1 MKTKKIIALM
11 LSLAMV
17 LGVAA
22 CGSDDT
28 AETTAA
34 TTDAAVETEAA
45 ETEAAETEAAE
56 TEAVEETQD
65 ATVDASAYNE
75 LEIADVTDED
85 DEVVVYGFNEEVKG
99 LIETYSDISVRY
111 EQQTSD
117 TIQQV
122 LDNVLASGEDAPD
135 MFACDAD
142 YASKYMNSDNTL
154 AINDLGIAY
163 SELTEMYNYT
173 LQFATDDDNVI
184 KGLAWQACPCGVF
197 YNRTVAQETL
207 GVSEPDDVAPYFESW
222 DAFLETARAVK
233 AANADYAAISST
245 GDIFRSYLNTREQ
258 GWIVDGEVYID
269 PVMYDYFDFA
279 KALYDEGLTHE
290 TTQWSDA
297 WTADMSNGT
306 VLSYWGP
313 MWLARFS
320 MALDPSANGDA
331 TNATSGDWGL
341 VAAPGDFYWGGT
353 WLMASKWCDSKASV
367 AQIMRD
373 ICIDTDSLQAM
384 AEGGEFVNNIAIMTT
399 LGSDESFALEWL
411 GGQNPIPVLLDSA
424 THIDNSTVG
433 ENDQKINDEL
443 TAAVN
448 SYLDGT
454 IASVDE
460 AVDTFI
466 AAVEDAGLV

>member
-22 CGSDDT
+22 CSTTETDAPV
-28 AETTAA
+28 AETSAA
-34 TTDAAVETEAA
+34 AA
-45 ETEAAETEAAE
+45 ETEAAAGETEAA
-56 TEAVEETQD
+56 AVETAD
-65 ATVDASAYNE
+65 ATVDVSAYNE

-85 DEVVVYGFNEEVKG
+85 DDVVVYGFNEEVKT
-99 LIETYSDISVRY
+99 LIETYSDITVRY

-135 MFACDAD
+135 LFACDAG
-142 YASKYMNSDNTL
+142 YAAKYMNSDNTL

-163 SELTEMYNYT
+163 SETSEMYNYT

-197 YNRTVAQETL
+197 YNRTVAAEAL
-207 GVSEPDDVAPYFESW
+207 GVSEPEDVAPYFESW
-222 DAFLETARAVK
+222 DAFLETCRTVK
-233 AANADYAAISST
+233 AYNSDWAAISST
-245 GDIFRSYLNTREQ
+245 GDLFQAYLNTRSA
-258 GWIVDGEVYID
+258 GWIVDGEVNVD

-290 TTQWSDA
+290 TAQWTDA

-320 MALDPSANGDA
+320 MALDPSAND
-331 TNATSGDWGL
+331 TPNPTSGDWGI
-341 VAAPGDFYWGGT
+341 VAAPGNFYWGGT
-353 WLMASKWCDSKASV
+353 WLMASKWCNSKASV

-373 ICIDTDSLQAM
+373 ICIDTANQQAQ
-384 AEGGEFVNNIAIMTT
+384 AENGEFVNNIAIMTT
-399 LGSDESFALEWL
+399 LGSDASFSLEWL
-411 GGQNPIPVLLDSA
+411 GGQNPIPVLLDAA
-424 THIDNSTVG
+424 TLIDNSTIG
-433 ENDQKINDEL
+433 ENDTKINDEL
-443 TAAVN
+443 NTVVA
-448 SYLDGT
+448 SYLNGQ

-460 AVDTFI
+460 CVDSFI

>member
-22 CGSDDT
+22 CTEQPAAEESATGAASDV

-34 TTDAAVETEAA
+34 ESADVEETES
-45 ETEAAETEAAE
+45 TEA
-56 TEAVEETQD
+56 TQD
-65 ATVDASAYNE
+65 ATVDASAFNE
-75 LEIADVTDED
+75 LAIADVADED

-99 LIETYSDISVRY
+99 LIESYSDISVRY

-135 MFACDAD
+135 LFACDAD
-142 YASKYMNSDNTL
+142 YARKYMNSNNTL
-154 AINDLGIAY
+154 PINDLGIAY

-173 LQFATDDDNVI
+173 LQFATDDDNII

-197 YNRTVAQETL
+197 YNRTVAQNTL
-207 GVSEPDDVAPYFESW
+207 GVSEPDEVAPFFESW
-222 DAFLETARAVK
+222 DAFLETARTVAETDGC
-233 AANADYAAISST
+233 AIISST
-245 GDIFRSYLNTREQ
+245 GDIFRSILNSRSQ

-269 PVMYDYFDFA
+269 PIMEDYFDLA
-279 KALYDEGLTHE
+279 KTLHDEGLTHE
-290 TTQWSDA
+290 TSQWGDA
-297 WTADMSNGT
+297 WVADMSNET

-320 MALDPSANGDA
+320 MALDPSANDVP
-331 TNATSGDWGL
+331 NATSGDWGI

-353 WLMASKWCDSKASV
+353 WLMASKYCNSKASV

-373 ICIDTDSLQAM
+373 ICIDTANLETM
-384 AEGGEFVNNIAIMTT
+384 AQNGEFVNNISIMTEI
-399 LGSDESFALEWL
+399 GNDDSFALEWL
-411 GGQNPIPVLLDSA
+411 GGQNPIPVLLDAA
-424 THIDNSTVG
+424 TQIDNSIIT
-433 ENDQKINDEL
+433 ENDQAINDAL
-443 TAAVN
+443 DVVVQ
-448 SYLDGT
+448 SYINGD
-454 IASVDE
+454 IASVADAE
-460 AVDTFI
+460 DAFV
-466 AAVEDAGLV
+466 AAVQDAGIV

>member
-22 CGSDDT
+22 CTEQPAAEESATAAGSEV

-34 TTDAAVETEAA
+34 ESADVEETES
-45 ETEAAETEAAE
+45 TEA
-56 TEAVEETQD
+56 TQD
-65 ATVDASAYNE
+65 ATVDASAFNE
-75 LEIADVTDED
+75 LAIADVADED

-99 LIETYSDISVRY
+99 LIESYSDISVRY

-135 MFACDAD
+135 LFACDAD
-142 YASKYMNSDNTL
+142 YARKYMNSNNTL
-154 AINDLGIAY
+154 PINDLGIAY

-173 LQFATDDDNVI
+173 LQFATDDDNII

-197 YNRTVAQETL
+197 YNRTVAQNTL
-207 GVSEPDDVAPYFESW
+207 GVSEPDEVAPFFESW
-222 DAFLETARAVK
+222 DAFLETARTVAETDGC
-233 AANADYAAISST
+233 AIISST
-245 GDIFRSYLNTREQ
+245 GDIFRSILNSRSQ

-269 PVMYDYFDFA
+269 PIMEDYFDLA
-279 KALYDEGLTHE
+279 KTLHDEGLTHE
-290 TTQWSDA
+290 TSQWGDA
-297 WTADMSNGT
+297 WVADMSNET

-320 MALDPSANGDA
+320 MALDPSANDVP
-331 TNATSGDWGL
+331 NATSGDWGI

-353 WLMASKWCDSKASV
+353 WLMASKYCNSKASV

-373 ICIDTDSLQAM
+373 ICIDTANLETM
-384 AEGGEFVNNIAIMTT
+384 AQNGEFVNNISIMTEI
-399 LGSDESFALEWL
+399 GNDDSFALEWL
-411 GGQNPIPVLLDSA
+411 GGQNPIPVLLDAA
-424 THIDNSTVG
+424 TKIDNSIIT
-433 ENDQKINDEL
+433 ENDQAINDAL
-443 TAAVN
+443 DVVVQ
-448 SYLDGT
+448 SYINGD
-454 IASVDE
+454 IASVADAE
-460 AVDTFI
+460 DAFV
-466 AAVEDAGLV
+466 AAVQDAGIV